1 MLAHYLHAA
10 YRYGSEE
17 LLRVSRIAIRPS
29 TFQQLRGIQD
39 RFVDRNRPE
48 RPGRAVRPGGAVYPA
63 VRRRE

>member
-17 LLRVSRIAIRPS
+17 LLRVSRIAIRSS

-39 RFVDRNRPE
+39 RFVDRIVNGTR
-48 RPGRAVRPGGAVYPA
+48 RARIPCPA
-63 VRRRE
+63 VRWRE